1 MICLASLRQW
11 VGDGDGSK
19 PGMSECRWSV
29 LPDFCL
35 ASSSAALT
43 ACKMQEHF
51 EHSDA
56 EPPAKFCEQ
65 AHFLF
70 LPLFVYF

>member
-1 MICLASLRQW
+1 MIRLASLRQW

-29 LPDFCL
+29 LPDCCL